1 MSKGHIRKRGQN
13 SWELKYDSDRDGGG
27 RRTVYRSF
35 KGAKRE
41 AQAELARLIAQA
53 KAGEYVEPSKLSIV
67 DYVRGRIKQWR
78 ASGTIGTRTAE
89 RYEELAEYQLAR
101 FAIGSRPLQKLTAA
115 DIEAWHNELKT
126 SGRQNGGGVS
136 TQTISHAHRL
146 LASALRDAVRF
157 GFLLRNVASEQRPP
171 KIVKKPMQILSP
183 EQVRDLRAKLAGRP
197 ICALAITALFT
208 GVRRGELLA
217 LRQDDIDLDRRIMR
231 VHTALEHSEE
241 YGVRFK
247 EPKTKSGNRTIALPD
262 IVVATLH
269 NHRREQLEMRIKLG
283 LGKAADNALVFPF
296 PGTERPWHPTSLSVA
311 WRNVASELDLGVS
324 FHALRHT
331 HASQLIAAGV
341 PITEIA
347 HRLGHAS
354 PSTTLQTY
362 AHLFEKDN
370 SKAAAAI
377 NAALGRLS

>member
-1 MSKGHIRKRGQN
+1 MKGHIRKRGRN
-13 SWELKYDSDRDGGG
+13 SWELKYDTDRAGGG
-27 RRTVYRSF
+27 RQTAYRSF

-41 AQAELARLIAQA
+41 AQAELARLIAQS
-53 KAGEYVEPSKLSIV
+53 KAGEYVEPSKLSV
-67 DYVRGRIKQWR
+67 ADYVRSRIAQWR
-78 ASGTIGTRTAE
+78 ASGTVSVKTAE
-89 RYEELAEYQLAR
+89 RYAELATYQLAR
-101 FAIGSRPLQKLTAA
+101 FAIGARPLQKLTAA

-126 SGRQNGGGVS
+126 SGRQHGDGGVS

-146 LASALRDAVRF
+146 LSSALRDAVRF

-171 KIVKKPMQILSP
+171 KIVKRPMQILSP
-183 EQVRDLRAKLAGRP
+183 EQVSALPAKLAGRP
-197 ICALAITALFT
+197 ICALAVTALFT

-217 LRQDDIDLDRRIMR
+217 LRWDGIDLGRKVIR

-247 EPKTKSGNRTIALPD
+247 DPKTASGKRTIALPE
-262 IVVATLH
+262 IVVETLRD
-269 NHRREQLEMRIKLG
+269 HRREQLEMRIKLG

-296 PGTERPWHPTSLSVA
+296 PGTEQPWNPNSLSVA
-311 WRNVASELDLGVS
+311 WHNVARELGLGVS

-331 HASQLIAAGV
+331 HASQLIHAGV
-341 PITEIA
+341 PITEIS

-354 PSTTLQTY
+354 PTTTLSVY

-377 NAALGRLS
+377 NAVFKG